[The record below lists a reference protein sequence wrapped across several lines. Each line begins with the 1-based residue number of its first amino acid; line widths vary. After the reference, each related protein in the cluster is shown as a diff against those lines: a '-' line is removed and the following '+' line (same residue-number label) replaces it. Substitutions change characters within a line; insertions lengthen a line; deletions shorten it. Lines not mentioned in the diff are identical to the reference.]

1 MTTIRRHIL
10 VLAAVLAFAS
20 PALRAEQP
28 QKASHS
34 AQDDRLKKLEERA
47 DATEKAASSAAME
60 KDYITRAQK
69 QYQSYYQKVLNTQ
82 MWTLGIMGVILVG
95 VFVLVARFS
104 LKLIDEQTKTATA
117 GATVQMRNE
126 YARAFAKDVQKLWDS
141 NAADIKKL
149 KETLTAQFAEL
160 EQNLKDCSDFQRNL
174 AGTCRRADE
183 SQGDSVVTFRNA
195 LRTYKAGKARNLI
208 EAKVGATTARSV
220 FESLRRKHRENYVD
234 KAREELADS
243 LYNDL
248 KEELALAVLQ
258 SPWLTPLINE
268 RNPPP
273 PEPAAPEPAAETR
286 SVAKTIPETHHPV
299 MAFVG
304 HSANAASHGHEC
316 GHTQGRTS
324 RRICSLVDSS
334 ALPLLYPARAAIR
347 DHNGIEAQIVD
358 ICRAPCMPFCTSR
371 RVRQPKR
378 SREGD
383 CVRPS

>member
-1 MTTIRRHIL
+1 VTTIRRHIL
-10 VLAAVLAFAS
+10 LLAAVLAFFS
-20 PALRAEQP
+20 PALRSEQP

-34 AQDDRLKKLEERA
+34 TPEDRLKKLEERA
-47 DATEKAASSAAME
+47 EAAEKAASSAAME
-60 KDYITRAQK
+60 KDYITRTQK
-69 QYQSYYQKVLNTQ
+69 QYESYYQRVLNTQ
-82 MWTLGIMGVILVG
+82 MWTLGIMGVVLVG

-126 YARAFAKDVQKLWDS
+126 YARALAKDVQKLWDS

-160 EQNLKDCSDFQRNL
+160 EQNLKDRSDFQAQFVQAL
-174 AGTCRRADE
+174 AEELDE

-195 LRTYKAGKARNLI
+195 LRTYKSGKARNLI
-208 EAKVGATTARSV
+208 DAKVGATTARSV

-248 KEELALAVLQ
+248 KEELALAALQ

-273 PEPAAPEPAAETR
+273 PEPAAPDPAAEPR
-286 SVAKTIPETHHPV
+286 PVAKTISETHHSV
-299 MAFVG
+299 SDAGFDEE
-304 HSANAASHGHEC
+304 S
-316 GHTQGRTS
+316 
-324 RRICSLVDSS
+324 DS
-334 ALPLLYPARAAIR
+334 
-347 DHNGIEAQIVD
+347 
-358 ICRAPCMPFCTSR
+358 CRLIST
-371 RVRQPKR
+371 
-378 SREGD
+378 
-383 CVRPS
+383 